1 MKINKKRL
9 YLDDVRT
16 PLDNDWIIAR
26 NYEEFVSIIKFH
38 GLENFDVISLD
49 HDLGEQSM
57 VEYYTN
63 VKNNYKLDYN
73 NIVDEKTGYDCC
85 RFLVSESMSKNRP
98 LPHMYVHSANPIG
111 SANMMGYINNYFK
124 NCKTPQ
130 TCIRVEIKHTIDES
144 HHLSPDARKAKWD
157 RTNK

>member
-16 PLDNDWIIAR
+16 PLDDDWIIAR
-26 NYEEFVSIIKFH
+26 NYEEFVSIIKFN

-85 RFLVSESMSKNRP
+85 RFLVSESMSKNIP
-98 LPHMYVHSANPIG
+98 LPQIYVHSANPIG

-157 RTNK
+157 RTKK